1 MHHPRVD
8 DPARPAVVRPA
19 GYGVTGRAARC
30 ARDDRVGYGIFEL
43 GSIGRH
49 TPSGSTGK
57 EAL

>member
-1 MHHPRVD
+1 MH
-8 DPARPAVVRPA
+8 ARGRTTRPDRQVVRPA
-19 GYGVTGRAARC
+19 GYGVTDHAARC
-30 ARDDRVGYGIFEL
+30 AGDGRVGCGIFEL